1 MPGDGDPARV
11 RVLQL
16 AAHDVPRP
24 GSFVPMVA
32 GVLKAVARQGWSP
45 EIVVPEEARE
55 FEWPRELAAA
65 GVAVHYAPMRPRRTA
80 AAALRSLILADE
92 RETILHTHFTSF
104 DLPAVVARAS
114 RPERTHVVWH
124 SHDSYPASR
133 KLRLRRRVKYL
144 IASRRV
150 SAVLFVGRE
159 SLQDLAGRGLDGKR
173 ALYVPNAIDVTGFS
187 VVTPERRA
195 QARADFGLPDAPI
208 LLHFGWDWDRKGGD
222 LFLRAVR
229 GLRLRGRHVIGVS
242 VGAPPEAHR
251 DLQALGVADAVR
263 LVPMS
268 EAILDLYAAADV
280 FVSCSRSEGDPYSV
294 LEAAAC
300 GLGIVVT
307 AVPGQDARPPSPGMR
322 TTTLTVAAVADGVD
336 SLLARSAD
344 QQLDDARRTRE
355 WVEREADLDIYAR
368 RMVSLY
374 QRLLSDS

>member
-1 MPGDGDPARV
+1 M
-11 RVLQL
+11 LQL

-32 GVLKAVARQGWSP
+32 GVLKAVTREGWSP
-45 EIVVPEEARE
+45 EIVVPEEVYE
-55 FEWPRELAAA
+55 FEWPRKLAAA
-65 GVAVHYAPMRPRRTA
+65 GVAVHYAPMRPRRAA

-104 DLPAVVARAS
+104 DLPAVAARAA

-124 SHDSYPASR
+124 SHDSYPTSR

-144 IASRRV
+144 MASRRV

-159 SLQDLAGRGLDGKR
+159 SLDDLAGRGVDRGR
-173 ALYVPNAIDVTGFS
+173 ALYVPNAIDVTGFA
-187 VVTPERRA
+187 VVTPEQRA
-195 QARADFGLPDAPI
+195 QARAHVGLPHAPT
-208 LLHFGWDWDRKGGD
+208 LLHFGWEWDRKGGD

-229 GLRLRGRHVIGVS
+229 ELRSRERQVLGVS
-242 VGAPPEAHR
+242 IGAPPEAYREVHE
-251 DLQALGVADAVR
+251 LGVADTVR
-263 LVPMS
+263 LLPMS

-307 AVPGQDARPPSPGMR
+307 AVPGQDARRAAPGMR
-322 TTTLTVAAVADGVD
+322 ATAFAVNAVADGVE
-336 SLLARSAD
+336 SLLARGAD
-344 QQLDDARRTRE
+344 EQLDDARSTRH
-355 WVEREADLDIYAR
+355 WVEREADLDLYAR

-374 QRLLSDS
+374 QRLLSAS